1 MRAPLF
7 IALSLALGLTACN
20 QQQQPP
26 APREQ
31 AQQIAGPAPVP
42 ADAPAVRGQINIAG
56 LTDLP
61 RGLQLRLRLLDMSDP
76 AAVPPVVAER
86 IEPAPGSLPY
96 TFALP
101 YDPAA
106 IAAEGRYVVEAALL
120 ADQFVMYGTPIPTP
134 VLTNGGGDRI
144 NVELTRGGTVAQDVS
159 PADVLLA
166 EFEAL
171 EASIGGMRR
180 LTGERIE
187 GDTTRGWD
195 AFADDAGV
203 RFAREV
209 VDYGEAGTAEFRF
222 AYRNGEPWVIARQQR
237 DTLTL
242 VGWGDDGSLLLNRVG
257 EANGG
262 ADEAEVTR
270 LRGMAEELHKIAS
283 RQLR

>member
-7 IALSLALGLTACN
+7 IALSLVVGLSACN
-20 QQQQPP
+20 NPQPP
-26 APREQ
+26 TPREQ
-31 AQQIAGPAPVP
+31 TPQIAGPAPVP
-42 ADAPAVRGQINIAG
+42 ADAPAVRGQLTIAG

-61 RGLQLRLRLLDMSDP
+61 RGLQLRMRLLDMSDP
-76 AAVPPVVAER
+76 SVVPPVVAER
-86 IEPAPGSLPY
+86 LEPAPSSLPY

-106 IAAEGRYVVEAALL
+106 IVPDGRYVVEAALL
-120 ADQFVMYGTPIPTP
+120 ADQFVMYGTPIPSP
-134 VLTNGGGDRI
+134 VLTNGGSDRI
-144 NVELTRGGTVAQDVS
+144 SVELTRGGSVAQDVS

-171 EASIGGMRR
+171 EASIGGMTR

-195 AFADDAGV
+195 AFADGSGV

-209 VDYGEAGTAEFRF
+209 VDYGDAGTAEFRF

-242 VGWGDDGSLLLNRVG
+242 VGWGDDGGLLLNRVG
-257 EANGG
+257 EGNGG

-270 LRGMAEELHKIAS
+270 LRGMAAELYTLAA
-283 RQLR
+283 RRLR